1 MMGDPYDAST
11 AEGAEWAAEKERI
24 DGLGEPAQAPLDV
37 HDIVSELIEDGV
49 YTLQFLR
56 ESMGTWL
63 ACRSRRWCLVHHSPP
78 GQADAL
84 RRLLVL
90 SKLAGRAAPA
100 EMKRECSVCFT
111 AFDRGARLP
120 HTLPCSTHLVCKR
133 CVSGLSSCRT
143 CNVNFGRAR
152 PVPNAELMRDDGV
165 LLYRNCD
172 SLPAFAVNDMK
183 YNRMVL
189 RASGYSHFGILETL
203 EFETGVSRSVVERLK
218 FRVQPSSFFFLQPHL
233 QAPVSQAS
241 LPNYPN
247 WARAAP
253 WPTPYRAAVAIASW
267 LERLEAIDHR
277 SRR

>member
-1 MMGDPYDAST
+1 MA
-11 AEGAEWAAEKERI
+11 
-24 DGLGEPAQAPLDV
+24 
-37 HDIVSELIEDGV
+37 GV
-49 YTLQFLR
+49 
-56 ESMGTWL
+56 
-63 ACRSRRWCLVHHSPP
+63 RSRRWYGHHSPP
-78 GQADAL
+78 GRADAL

-90 SKLAGRAAPA
+90 SKLAGRTAPA
-100 EMKRECSVCFT
+100 EMKRECSVCWRSI
-111 AFDRGARLP
+111 AELACP

-133 CVSGLSSCRT
+133 CVSSLSSCPA
-143 CNVNFGRAR
+143 CKVNFGGAR
-152 PVPNAELMRDDGV
+152 PVPNPELMRDDGV